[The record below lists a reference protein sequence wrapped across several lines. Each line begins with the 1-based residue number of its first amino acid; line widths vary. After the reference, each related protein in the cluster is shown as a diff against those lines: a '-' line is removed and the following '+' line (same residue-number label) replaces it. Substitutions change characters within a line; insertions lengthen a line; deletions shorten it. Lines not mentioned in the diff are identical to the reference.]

1 MKTNGRDS
9 REGKNST
16 RAVRA
21 AWQSF
26 WRDKRRRRKAF
37 WSSVVASALATVLA
51 TVLTGAGTAGL
62 RLVERWATHL
72 LQIGPVAGPGS
83 SPTQPTVSPTQ
94 PTESPTQPTE
104 SPTQPTVSPTQ
115 LPAKNSTLSCLKMV
129 SEYPLDSWEVRAW
142 IFPRRFVPNPA
153 QIASLN
159 EGKPDAV
166 NRDLYDYGGFAL
178 FTYTQ
183 LIVENMCSHTV
194 SIPD

>member
-1 MKTNGRDS
+1 MKSNGRDS

-72 LQIGPVAGPGS
+72 LQIGPVAGPVRLRHS
-83 SPTQPTVSPTQ
+83 RR
-94 PTESPTQPTE
+94 
-104 SPTQPTVSPTQ
+104 
-115 LPAKNSTLSCLKMV
+115 
-129 SEYPLDSWEVRAW
+129 YPRHSRQN
-142 IFPRRFVPNPA
+142 PRRSRRYPRR
-153 QIASLN
+153 S
-159 EGKPDAV
+159 
-166 NRDLYDYGGFAL
+166 
-178 FTYTQ
+178 
-183 LIVENMCSHTV
+183 
-194 SIPD
+194 